1 MACTHTGRQN
11 HHDAS
16 LGGPEGDMMSGKGP
30 KEASNLIQGC
40 PSPQPSS
47 TQGPPLLLSSCG
59 GCAPCRHSWTQGSLG
74 GSCPWRMLPGLGG

>member
-16 LGGPEGDMMSGKGP
+16 LGGPEGDMVSEKGP
-30 KEASNLIQGC
+30 KRPLTSSKAAPA
-40 PSPQPSS
+40 PSPALPKVH
-47 TQGPPLLLSSCG
+47 PLLPSSCG
-59 GCAPCRHSWTQGSLG
+59 GCAHPDTAGLQGSLG